1 MTQIRLRKDLS
12 VLKES
17 YFDYFRITFRDFL
30 INDSDIYWFW
40 VLGTL
45 NDVCFLEEYFVNL
58 MI

>member
-1 MTQIRLRKDLS
+1 MTQIRLRKDPS

-30 INDSDIYWFW
+30 INDSYIYWFW
-40 VLGTL
+40 VLGIL